1 MKTIRIISADDHAIV
16 RSGLKQLMSTTA
28 DIAVVGEAANGAE
41 VMSIVRRIP
50 ADLLLLDLSLPGIH
64 GSDLIRRL
72 RSEHTG
78 LPIVILSMHNEKDVV
93 TRMLRAGAAGYVT
106 KDAEPE
112 TLFAAIRKVAHGGRY
127 IEPALADELVFDM
140 QSSTKLAH
148 AQLSDREMQVLQLI
162 ASGRSNGDI
171 GHLLCLSAKTVST
184 HKTRMLQ
191 KLHLKTTADLV
202 RYAIANG
209 LADHLSRPP
218 LAAGESAESDEAD
231 LPPATATLQ
240 GELPLAPRV

>member
-1 MKTIRIISADDHAIV
+1 MKSIRIITADDHAIV
-16 RSGLKQLMSTTA
+16 RGGLKQLMSTTA
-28 DIAVVGEAANGAE
+28 DIVVVGEATNGAQVMNLVRQIAAE
-41 VMSIVRRIP
+41 V
-50 ADLLLLDLSLPGIH
+50 LLLDLSLPGIH
-64 GSDLIRRL
+64 GADLIHRL
-72 RSEHTG
+72 RSEHPA

-112 TLFAAIRKVAHGGRY
+112 TLFSAIRKVANGGRY

-140 QSSTKLAH
+140 QRAEAPAH

-162 ASGRSNGDI
+162 ASGHSNGEI
-171 GHLLCLSAKTVST
+171 GDMLCLSAKTIST
-184 HKTRMLQ
+184 HKVRMLQ

-209 LADHLSRPP
+209 LTGDLERLAYPADAVDAPMMPP
-218 LAAGESAESDEAD
+218 RVI
-231 LPPATATLQ
+231 Q
-240 GELPLAPRV
+240 GELPFMPQA